1 MYTFG
6 RWYHHYEILYHEDL
20 VAMVRSRN
28 EAHNLIDHLSS
39 GGKGQGMYTSKE
51 EKDDDIVTG
60 QHEILD
66 AEGDVIAVVA
76 AHFVDG
82 LLSHLNR

>member
-6 RWYHHYEILYHEDL
+6 RWYHHYEVLFHEDL
-20 VAMVRSRN
+20 LALVKSRN
-28 EAHNLIDHLSS
+28 EAHTLIDHL
-39 GGKGQGMYTSKE
+39 GRVKEQGMYSSQEEKE
-51 EKDDDIVTG
+51 EDIVTG

-66 AEGDVIAVVA
+66 PQGDVIAVVA
-76 AHFVDG
+76 SHFVEG